1 MSIDRFTRLYNR
13 YTKKKNIFIHFFI
26 RVCILILFI
35 GISSIT
41 NAQTIGG
48 VRPIDDFDGDGI
60 INSIDLD
67 DDNDGVPDTD
77 EYCSSSIALPATNT
91 TVGITEQAV
100 PAGWVISNSS
110 PDIATT
116 AYSIYGSWISSCT
129 GTVPKPPNGHN
140 SWVNF
145 YSNTQ

>member
-1 MSIDRFTRLYNR
+1 MSIDRFTMLYNR

-67 DDNDGVPDTD
+67 SDGDGCPDAKEAGVTATLSKL
-77 EYCSSSIALPATNT
+77 SSNNVVIRN
-91 TVGITEQAV
+91 VGERELIEACDKANNNKTLQQV
-100 PAGWVISNSS
+100 NR
-110 PDIATT
+110 
-116 AYSIYGSWISSCT
+116 YSYVFILD
-129 GTVPKPPNGHN
+129 K
-140 SWVNF
+140 
-145 YSNTQ
+145 